1 MLRTP
6 VCDLLGIE
14 VPIVQAGMGP
24 LTSAELVA
32 AVSNAGGLGI
42 LGALLRPADALRSEI
57 RRIRELTDRPFGV
70 NHVILFLDPA
80 ALEVTLEEQVPVLS
94 LFWGDAAPYVPRAHA
109 AGAKVIHQVTTA
121 AEAASAAAAGVD
133 VVVAQGS
140 EAGGHV
146 GSVGLM
152 PLLPRVVDAVSPIP
166 VLAAGG
172 IADGRGLA
180 AALALGAEGVLMGTR
195 FLATPEAPCPAA
207 WKQAILAASEADT
220 VCSPVFDHAI
230 GMPWPGA
237 ELRAIRNR
245 FLEEWMGRDEE
256 AAREAA
262 RLAPMLMQALQAGD
276 METFPPMAGQTCGL
290 IQALTPA
297 AQVVRDVASEAEA
310 TLRRLSQR
318 FVDR

>member
-1 MLRTP
+1 
-6 VCDLLGIE
+6 
-14 VPIVQAGMGP
+14 
-24 LTSAELVA
+24 
-32 AVSNAGGLGI
+32 
-42 LGALLRPADALRSEI
+42 
-57 RRIRELTDRPFGV
+57 
-70 NHVILFLDPA
+70 
-80 ALEVTLEEQVPVLS
+80 
-94 LFWGDAAPYVPRAHA
+94 
-109 AGAKVIHQVTTA
+109 
-121 AEAASAAAAGVD
+121 
-133 VVVAQGS
+133 
-140 EAGGHV
+140 
-146 GSVGLM
+146 
-152 PLLPRVVDAVSPIP
+152 VVDAVSPIP